1 MELVLSEDGSTLS
14 PTPWG
19 VDYVVIMRKVSKKV
33 MI

>member
-1 MELVLSEDGSTLS
+1 MVLSEDGSKMPL
-14 PTPWG
+14 TPWA